1 MNETWTSNM
10 PEKDENLKKKS
21 SLSEFSSE
29 ENQNS
34 RGDSK
39 MQQLFW

>member
-1 MNETWTSNM
+1 MKHGQVACQRKM
-10 PEKDENLKKKS
+10 RVKKKS

-29 ENQNS
+29 ESQNS